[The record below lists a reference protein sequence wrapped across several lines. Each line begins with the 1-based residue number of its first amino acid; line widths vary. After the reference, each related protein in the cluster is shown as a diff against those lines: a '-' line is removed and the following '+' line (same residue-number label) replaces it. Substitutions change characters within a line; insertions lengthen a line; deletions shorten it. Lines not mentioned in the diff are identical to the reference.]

1 MSHLA
6 YRSSTMTGAPLRTDA
21 DVIVV
26 GGGLSGLTA
35 AFRLMLRGLAVE
47 LIDAGARPGGV
58 IGTRRREVPGGEAL
72 YELGP
77 NSGLDTSPLI
87 DALLRDL
94 GIGGERIDARPEA
107 ARRYVLRNGRPV
119 AVPTSPAAFFA
130 TPLFSWRAKLALL
143 REPFV
148 PRYDHAGG
156 AEESIS
162 SFVRRRLN
170 QEFLDYAIEP
180 FVGGVYAGNPD
191 ELSLAAAFPR
201 LVALEQT
208 YGSLIRGQ
216 ILGARERRRVAAQTG
231 ERPKNLAPSFS
242 FKGGMQTLTDALAR
256 HLPKVIAGAR
266 AGSLRRDGDAWV
278 VGVEQSGGGNDIGS
292 GSGDGGVQ
300 RFERRA
306 RAVLLALPA
315 YEAAPLLAPLSAAAG
330 EALAGIVYPP
340 VASVTTAYRRH
351 EIRHKLDGFG
361 FLAPRVEQADVLGT
375 LFTSSMFDGRAP
387 DGVVVLTSFVGGRRN
402 ADAALAQQD
411 HIAADVVRANDRY
424 LGGGSPL
431 FTSVHKWPRAIPQ
444 YLLGHQRRLDAVAAL
459 EQQQPAL
466 AVFGNWRGGV
476 SIADCIKAGCEQAE
490 RIAALLPP
498 AAPLPV
504 RAATEAAVA

>member
-1 MSHLA
+1 
-6 YRSSTMTGAPLRTDA
+6 MTGAALRADA

-35 AFRLMLRGLAVE
+35 AFRLMRRGLAVE

-58 IGTRRREVPGGEAL
+58 IGTQRRAVPGGEAL

-94 GIGGERIDARPEA
+94 GIAGERIDARPAA

-119 AVPTSPAAFFA
+119 AVPATPLAFFT

-162 SFVRRRLN
+162 SFVRRRLC

-191 ELSLAAAFPR
+191 ELSLPAAFPR

-208 YGSLIRGQ
+208 YGSLLRGQ
-216 ILGARERRRVAAQTG
+216 ILGARERRRLAEQTG
-231 ERPKNLAPSFS
+231 ERPKNMAPSFS
-242 FKGGMQTLTDALAR
+242 FKGGMQTLPDALAR
-256 HLPKVIAGAR
+256 HLPAVIAGAR
-266 AGSLRRDGDAWV
+266 AGSLRRADDAWV
-278 VGVEQSGGGNDIGS
+278 VGVERHGAA
-292 GSGDGGVQ
+292 GVE

-306 RAVLLALPA
+306 RALLLALPA
-315 YEAAPLLAPLSAAAG
+315 YEAAALLAPLSAAAG

-340 VASVTTAYRRH
+340 VASVTTAYRRN

-387 DGVVVLTSFVGGRRN
+387 DGVVLLTSFVGGRRN

-431 FTSVHKWPRAIPQ
+431 FSAVQKWPRAIPQ

-459 EQQQPAL
+459 EQQQPRL

-490 RIAALLPP
+490 RIAALLP
-498 AAPLPV
+498 APVPMH
-504 RAATEAAVA
+504 APTEAALA